1 MNLPQLHLF
10 DTPLG
15 RCGIAWGENG
25 ILSVTFPEA
34 SDALSRERLRR
45 RASDAIDCADVP
57 EEIQPVISGI
67 RRLMQGEN
75 ETFSEARLDYRGIG
89 AFELQVYQ
97 LSQAIPP
104 GQTRTYGDLAKEM
117 GDVAYSQ
124 RVGQSLG
131 RNPFPIIVPCHRI
144 VGAGNKMTGFSAP
157 GGIETKRALLKIEG
171 AIGPDLFDLAAK
183 EK

>member
-1 MNLPQLHLF
+1 MNCRF
-10 DTPLG
+10 
-15 RCGIAWGENG
+15 IN
-25 ILSVTFPEA
+25 
-34 SDALSRERLRR
+34 SRR
-45 RASDAIDCADVP
+45 P
-57 EEIQPVISGI
+57 
-67 RRLMQGEN
+67 
-75 ETFSEARLDYRGIG
+75 YR
-89 AFELQVYQ
+89 
-97 LSQAIPP
+97 P
-104 GQTRTYGDLAKEM
+104 GKRGTYGDLAKEI